1 MHKNILPANHSSTIR
16 VKAVVDRILLANW
29 EIKEMKDKNWGV
41 AVIDSSEENAFVLPV
56 SVFVVLNAMQL
67 CIFMFFIAVKM

>member
-1 MHKNILPANHSSTIR
+1 MPANHSSTIR

-29 EIKEMKDKNWGV
+29 EIEEMKGKNWGV

-56 SVFVVLNAMQL
+56 STFVSLNAMQL
-67 CIFMFFIAVKM
+67 CIFLFFIAFEM

>member
-1 MHKNILPANHSSTIR
+1 MHKNILPASHPSTVR

-29 EIKEMKDKNWGV
+29 DIEEMKGKNWGV

-56 SVFVVLNAMQL
+56 SILNVFNIVML
-67 CIFMFFIAVKM
+67 CFSFIF

>member
-1 MHKNILPANHSSTIR
+1 MHKNILPANHPSTVR

-29 EIKEMKDKNWGV
+29 EIEEMKGKNWGV

-56 SVFVVLNAMQL
+56 STFIILNAMQL
-67 CIFMFFIAVKM
+67 YYSIFSNLLP